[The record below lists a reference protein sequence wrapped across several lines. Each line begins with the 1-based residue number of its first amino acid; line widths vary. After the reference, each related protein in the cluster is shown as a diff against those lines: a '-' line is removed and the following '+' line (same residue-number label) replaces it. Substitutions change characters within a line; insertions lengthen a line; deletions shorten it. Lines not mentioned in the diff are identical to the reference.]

1 MSIGKVVSCG
11 AILLYC
17 LNLPLSIRFLP
28 ENTFVVGMT
37 PAPHT
42 PTVWTIS
49 HILDSVQSMIMEFD
63 LPGKILPT
71 YRHPLNGITVAA
83 RIIPLLADL
92 QAIRKA
98 AGYVSHSARLF
109 CSFCKCLKVNI
120 EDLDYQRWEMRQ
132 GIEVRAQAEAWRNLV
147 TVTEKESWTRET
159 GVRWTPLHNMP
170 YWDPVKHVLLGFMHN
185 FLEGVLQHQLRVLW
199 GIGRTQAALKEIAE
213 LENDTVRSNLEDTS
227 DASDNSDWQGS
238 QHESTSGLT
247 DDLDDMVVDQDID
260 MDFDD
265 MDFDDPSKTPTPPPE
280 SITLS
285 LEDESDDEDTTPTP
299 DSNIFNFTTEELEMI
314 RSCIRDVQLPTWVQ
328 RPPGNLGEA
337 SHGKLKAHE
346 LLVLFSV
353 IFPLIIPK
361 LWWGGGEREDQ
372 LLQSF
377 CDLVSSTNIIAAYS
391 VTNAEADAY
400 TEHYINYRAS
410 IQQLYG
416 FSSRPN
422 HHYAMHNGD
431 LLKFWGPL
439 SLLSEFPGERMNGD
453 MGKIKTNRRLC
464 EFLQFLSGILE

>member
-1 MSIGKVVSCG
+1 MFIGKVVSCG

-28 ENTFVVGMT
+28 ENTFVIGMT
-37 PAPHT
+37 PAPHS

-71 YRHPLNGITVAA
+71 CRHPLNGIAVAA
-83 RIIPLLADL
+83 QIIPLLADL
-92 QAIRKA
+92 QAICKV
-98 AGYVSHSARLF
+98 AGYVLHSGRLF
-109 CSFCKCLKVNI
+109 CSFCKYPSDNV
-120 EDLDYQRWEMRQ
+120 EDLDYRRWEMRQ
-132 GIEVRAQAEAWRNLV
+132 GGEVCAQAAEWRDLV

-159 GVRWTPLHNMP
+159 GVRWTPLHDLP

-213 LENDTVRSNLEDTS
+213 LEKDDTVRSNVEDTS
-227 DASDNSDWQGS
+227 DVSDNSDWQGG
-238 QHESTSGLT
+238 QHESATDGLI
-247 DDLDDMVVDQDID
+247 DMVVDQDTD
-260 MDFDD
+260 MMDTDFDE
-265 MDFDDPSKTPTPPPE
+265 PSDTPTPPPE
-280 SITLS
+280 SITLL

-299 DSNIFNFTTEELEMI
+299 ESNNIFNFTTEELEMI

-328 RPPGNLGEA
+328 RPPANLGEA

-361 LWWGGGEREDQ
+361 LWWDGDEREEQ

-400 TEHYINYRAS
+400 TEHYIKYRAS
-410 IQQLYG
+410 IQKLYG
-416 FSSRPN
+416 GFHSRPN

-431 LLKFWGPL
+431 LL
-439 SLLSEFPGERMNGD
+439 
-453 MGKIKTNRRLC
+453 
-464 EFLQFLSGILE
+464 